1 MGPTATGKTDLAV
14 ALREHLPVEI
24 INVDS
29 AQIYR
34 GMDIGTAKPSAQ
46 ILALAPHRLI
56 SFCDP
61 AQSYSAAQFAHDA
74 KREMADIVAKNRVPL
89 LVGGSM
95 LYFKVLLEGLA
106 ELPHADVEI
115 RDQIQRQA
123 DSEGWPSLHRELQAI
138 DPLTASRLHPNHSQ
152 RIQRAVE
159 VYRLTGI
166 PLSELQKKSQDGVE
180 DAYNI
185 KQFALMPEDR
195 KLLHHRIEKRFLSM
209 MERGFEAEVRAMFDR
224 GDLNATMPAI
234 RSVGYRQLWDYFD
247 GQCHLNEAIE
257 RAVIATRQLAKRQQ
271 TWLRSWT
278 NAQKI
283 KIDSEGSYRS
293 RINLCEIFLKTL

>member
-61 AQSYSAAQFAHDA
+61 AQSYSAAQFANDA

-106 ELPHADVEI
+106 ELPHADAEI

-180 DAYNI
+180 VAYDI

-195 KLLHHRIEKRFLSM
+195 KLLHHRIEKRFFSM
-209 MERGFEAEVRAMFDR
+209 MERGFEAEVSAMFDR

-247 GQCHLNEAIE
+247 GQCHLNEAID